1 MPSNGAF
8 WPSVPPLPCMA
19 ILILTIIIPL
29 YPRRSLGAA
38 TNPLGKKETRFW
50 SLGLSFGWR
59 STLLPRQTSEA
70 WHCAPSPSPARKGH
84 AAYLRPLGGRA
95 HRACWGPSRASNTQ
109 TPHPASLP
117 HQHVMLS
124 TAQLVKGEDGP

>member
-1 MPSNGAF
+1 MPPNGAF

-50 SLGLSFGWR
+50 SPGLSFGPGLAVN
-59 STLLPRQTSEA
+59 SASQA
-70 WHCAPSPSPARKGH
+70 D
-84 AAYLRPLGGRA
+84 LRGMA
-95 HRACWGPSRASNTQ
+95 
-109 TPHPASLP
+109 PHPQPQPSQERICSPLMA
-117 HQHVMLS
+117 
-124 TAQLVKGEDGP
+124 AGR